1 LKLGKKLNY
10 GYARV
15 STSEQETSLQIDALH
30 AAGITSIFEENCSGV
45 GPRPRLREAIETL
58 GAGDVLVV
66 WKIDRIARSLG
77 DLLSI
82 LAKLKRA
89 GAAIRSLTEPIDTSS
104 PIGVFT
110 VQILG
115 AVAELERSIIRERVM
130 AGQAAAKARG
140 KRWGAPRHMDTKSER
155 QLVTMYLSGEY
166 TIDELAQFW
175 GVGYGVARGAVLRVC
190 DPRSA
195 YLSRARGQQ
204 IQCR

>member
-1 LKLGKKLNY
+1 MNY

-15 STSEQETSLQIDALH
+15 STSEQETNLQIDALKV
-30 AAGITSIFEENCSGV
+30 AGVTRIFQENCSGV

-140 KRWGAPRHMDTKSER
+140 KRWGAPRQIDTESER
-155 QLVTMYLSGEY
+155 ELVTMYLSGDY
-166 TIDELAQFW
+166 TIQELADIW
-175 GVGYGVARGAVLRVC
+175 GVGYGVSRGAILRVC
-190 DPRSA
+190 NPRSA
-195 YLSRARGQQ
+195 YLSRVRGLP
-204 IQCR
+204 IERR